1 MLTNG
6 ISFLGFKDKRDLKNI
21 KIKFQKIIQ
30 TKSDILDSLGS
41 DYKYSYKKKK
51 LNKYKKSSNFRIIG
65 MGGSILGTKTIYEFL
80 NHKIKKKISI
90 C

>member
-6 ISFLGFKDKRDLKNI
+6 ISFIGFKDKRDLKNI

-51 LNKYKKSSNFRIIG
+51 FK
-65 MGGSILGTKTIYEFL
+65 
-80 NHKIKKKISI
+80 
-90 C
+90 